1 MKRLFFILSLLFAM
15 QISAQTE
22 IIIGDTASNQSSS
35 NLPISIYYKYSY
47 SQSIYKQS
55 ELVAGEISSISYYH
69 VGENYSAGTISIYFK
84 ETSDSTLSGFSPAD
98 GFTQVFTGAL
108 NLTNGWVTFVFP
120 EIFEYSGQNNLIIA
134 VIKSH
139 SEYSWGHNFMTISAN
154 SSSIYRESD
163 YASYTLSTTSG
174 SGGIENKKPIV
185 KFGIFP
191 SEDYC
196 YPPIDIFPNTI
207 TPNQATISWNIEDES
222 SSVFGLAYKTD
233 ADEDWTIASDGIQ
246 DTFYTLTNLIPY
258 TKYHFRLWTI
268 CPASNSFERS
278 GYFMTAPNESCYIS
292 LSYDENFDDDEDL
305 WQWRYTNYGE
315 NRWYVGGAVNNTR
328 DEDGYLTQ
336 GKALYISN
344 NGGLNNTYNNTV
356 ASTSYFSTLIHIQDS
371 TYYGIEFDY
380 KMIGEGS
387 LDRLTVFLLPLY
399 AELTTNISGATT
411 IGTLQNTSN
420 AWRKFEQPFPE
431 NISEG
436 DYQLVFCWKND
447 NNAGQNPPAAID
459 NLKVHASLCA
469 RVTDFTDTIADVDGN
484 ASMSVNINDTIN
496 QTVSYIVEYR
506 LSGESIW
513 DTIQDPNPV
522 EISYLPYSSIIEYR
536 VIASCGSGG
545 NSMPS
550 DIVKVVTPCGLTHQY
565 PYKEYFETD
574 MFNSYYDISQYCWK
588 TINEG
593 DQWIKWGYSSSNGI
607 KGSGALNYPGS
618 SYYDNV
624 EFNDWIISP
633 AFALDGN
640 QRLNFQYK
648 IPQGYNTNALT
659 PKIDVYIYNTDIV
672 DYSSVDDTIYF
683 EYLTT
688 INDTNVRIE
697 QWKMAEILLG
707 DYVGNF
713 RFALVVKEANPTFI
727 VDNFVV
733 SNIPDCFEVYGLE
746 VEAYSGTSVSIT
758 YETANVSG
766 TGVAIA
772 YAQDIVNQNFDP
784 ESADWQIISG
794 DEELP
799 YILEGLEPGQT
810 YIFAASQTCGG
821 EWSDTVKATLPM
833 PYSTPFSFD
842 FNSSSTTPEMQ
853 FTASSAQNIWFI
865 GNVYN
870 STIENPDSTQGGA
883 LYITN
888 DNGASASYT
897 PEHYN
902 GRAYLNVNFAGAS
915 EYQLSFDWMCEG
927 SGTIDYLKVYLI
939 PFGDTL
945 SENFAITGRLNQ
957 SIQWQREEIILPA
970 HLYAGGYQLV
980 FEFNIGGGNL
990 NQYHLSAIIDNITI
1004 DTNDCARI
1012 VELELEPL
1020 ETDNGA
1026 NLIVGLLDQFNTEA
1040 SYVLRYK
1047 KSTDDYYSEITGLT
1061 REAFPYTLSNG
1072 IEYQT
1077 NYQLQI
1083 GVICQQG
1090 DMPYFNE
1097 EIFSINTPCVT
1108 LQTPWQMEFDEN
1120 ILEPQYCW
1128 QLYNGFPSIYD
1139 TTYTSD
1145 LSPNSSWAVGNVE
1158 LNGIETSCLKIELSH
1173 LESKEWVISPSINI
1187 GDGSVTKQ
1195 IIFNAAL
1202 RAFYSD
1208 ASTQAGDDDKLIIM
1222 VSTDN
1227 GETWSVNNRI
1237 VFKDND
1243 TDIEHNFSD
1252 FINQPTP
1259 ISYKLVDE
1267 DNQPLTGQIKIA
1279 FYVEST
1285 TGGTYNVFCIDNIS
1299 VIDWNE
1305 CQSPQN
1311 PMVAPADIR
1320 HNSAIVNFTTLNNNA
1335 NYFEY
1340 VLVEGECSNFDTLPT
1355 LTASETSIS
1364 LTELSDATLYT
1375 FAIRSICSEDMVS
1388 PWAATTFTTLTEPMS
1403 IPFVSTF
1410 SDSVQWFTIDNAI
1423 GANAWSFGSATSVDP
1438 NGSSAYIS
1446 NDGGNT
1452 YAADLT
1458 TSNTIAFLWQD
1469 IAFGETENAFELSFD
1484 WKCLG
1489 NVISGQVYGGIS
1501 IYLLDIA
1508 PLSVANL
1515 PSDSIIT
1522 LYGAEQ
1528 WQSERLFL
1536 GNITGNKRLVIASYG
1551 YRTQNELTVPAA
1563 IDNIELITSPCPMVE
1578 WVTVENISTNS
1589 IDLSWTETGADN
1601 YIISYRDDFSTQE
1614 MTMTTTENNATIQ
1627 NLSSATT
1634 YYIKVKGVCGGAE
1647 SIASQEITVTTQIE
1661 VATLPYS
1668 CDFEGQGTNGWLIK
1682 NGTCTNKWWV
1692 GDVNSSTNSALFVTG
1707 DNGITSAYD
1716 NMYSSVVI
1724 AEKQIQLGQ
1733 TDSIRISFDLKV
1745 GGHVYSDYLKVFFVP
1760 VSTNFEPAT
1769 YTNNFATSNYSQ
1781 GVIMSNSESP
1791 NIHTLSMIPQT
1802 QNMSV
1807 TIPNELN
1814 EVRKLV
1820 FVWVNN
1826 YLIADNQGAVIDN
1839 VLIEG
1844 VGDIITCVQ
1853 PVANSVTATNV
1864 LQTTAEISWQ
1874 DNDESHNAWNVYYKS
1889 EYETEYNVVTVA
1901 NQTSVTLTDLSLY
1914 TKYNVFVKT
1923 NCGEELSRST
1933 DTIQF
1938 HTLCEPVTEFPY
1950 FTGFENSDLDCWI
1963 AEGNR
1968 DYVWRLENN
1977 DDSDYSTP
1985 NPYEGNQYVYFKA
1998 NEESYSTFI
2007 SPILNIDSMAN
2018 PYVKFSYYTNYSQ
2031 NYENILEVLYRENQS
2046 SEWILLRSCQNTGSV
2061 WKVDSLSLPNQTSS
2075 YQIAFKTGN
2084 YYSSGVSLDAISVYD
2099 AEVIDQG
2106 SLTDV
2111 GNANQLQTTLYP
2123 NPANNQATLRVENLN
2138 SSAKVI
2144 ISDTQ
2149 GRILREEKMNAGEK
2163 ELTLNL
2169 KGLKS
2174 GIYYI
2179 KLKTDKAVSTQK
2191 LIVE

>member
-1 MKRLFFILSLLFAM
+1 M
-15 QISAQTE
+15 
-22 IIIGDTASNQSSS
+22 
-35 NLPISIYYKYSY
+35 
-47 SQSIYKQS
+47 
-55 ELVAGEISSISYYH
+55 
-69 VGENYSAGTISIYFK
+69 
-84 ETSDSTLSGFSPAD
+84 
-98 GFTQVFTGAL
+98 
-108 NLTNGWVTFVFP
+108 
-120 EIFEYSGQNNLIIA
+120 
-134 VIKSH
+134 
-139 SEYSWGHNFMTISAN
+139 
-154 SSSIYRESD
+154 
-163 YASYTLSTTSG
+163 
-174 SGGIENKKPIV
+174 
-185 KFGIFP
+185 
-191 SEDYC
+191 
-196 YPPIDIFPNTI
+196 
-207 TPNQATISWNIEDES
+207 
-222 SSVFGLAYKTD
+222 
-233 ADEDWTIASDGIQ
+233 
-246 DTFYTLTNLIPY
+246 
-258 TKYHFRLWTI
+258 
-268 CPASNSFERS
+268 
-278 GYFMTAPNESCYIS
+278 
-292 LSYDENFDDDEDL
+292 
-305 WQWRYTNYGE
+305 
-315 NRWYVGGAVNNTR
+315 
-328 DEDGYLTQ
+328 
-336 GKALYISN
+336 
-344 NGGLNNTYNNTV
+344 
-356 ASTSYFSTLIHIQDS
+356 
-371 TYYGIEFDY
+371 
-380 KMIGEGS
+380 
-387 LDRLTVFLLPLY
+387 
-399 AELTTNISGATT
+399 
-411 IGTLQNTSN
+411 
-420 AWRKFEQPFPE
+420 
-431 NISEG
+431 
-436 DYQLVFCWKND
+436 
-447 NNAGQNPPAAID
+447 
-459 NLKVHASLCA
+459 
-469 RVTDFTDTIADVDGN
+469 
-484 ASMSVNINDTIN
+484 
-496 QTVSYIVEYR
+496 
-506 LSGESIW
+506 
-513 DTIQDPNPV
+513 
-522 EISYLPYSSIIEYR
+522 
-536 VIASCGSGG
+536 
-545 NSMPS
+545 
-550 DIVKVVTPCGLTHQY
+550 
-565 PYKEYFETD
+565 
-574 MFNSYYDISQYCWK
+574 
-588 TINEG
+588 
-593 DQWIKWGYSSSNGI
+593 
-607 KGSGALNYPGS
+607 
-618 SYYDNV
+618 
-624 EFNDWIISP
+624 
-633 AFALDGN
+633 
-640 QRLNFQYK
+640 
-648 IPQGYNTNALT
+648 
-659 PKIDVYIYNTDIV
+659 
-672 DYSSVDDTIYF
+672 
-683 EYLTT
+683 
-688 INDTNVRIE
+688 
-697 QWKMAEILLG
+697 
-707 DYVGNF
+707 
-713 RFALVVKEANPTFI
+713 
-727 VDNFVV
+727 
-733 SNIPDCFEVYGLE
+733 
-746 VEAYSGTSVSIT
+746 
-758 YETANVSG
+758 
-766 TGVAIA
+766 
-772 YAQDIVNQNFDP
+772 
-784 ESADWQIISG
+784 
-794 DEELP
+794 
-799 YILEGLEPGQT
+799 
-810 YIFAASQTCGG
+810 
-821 EWSDTVKATLPM
+821 
-833 PYSTPFSFD
+833 
-842 FNSSSTTPEMQ
+842 
-853 FTASSAQNIWFI
+853 
-865 GNVYN
+865 
-870 STIENPDSTQGGA
+870 
-883 LYITN
+883 
-888 DNGASASYT
+888 
-897 PEHYN
+897 
-902 GRAYLNVNFAGAS
+902 
-915 EYQLSFDWMCEG
+915 
-927 SGTIDYLKVYLI
+927 
-939 PFGDTL
+939 
-945 SENFAITGRLNQ
+945 
-957 SIQWQREEIILPA
+957 
-970 HLYAGGYQLV
+970 V
-980 FEFNIGGGNL
+980 FEFNIGGGNS

-1108 LQTPWQMEFDEN
+1108 LPTPWQMEFDEN

-1158 LNGIETSCLKIELSH
+1158 LNGIETSCLKIELSN

-1536 GNITGNKRLVIASYG
+1536 GNITGNKRLVIAAYG

-1614 MTMTTTENNATIQ
+1614 MTMTTTESNATIQ

-1647 SIASQEITVTTQIE
+1647 SIASQEITATTQIE

-1668 CDFEGQGTNGWLIK
+1668 CNFEGQGTNGWLIK

-1707 DNGITSAYD
+1707 DNGITSSYD
-1716 NMYSSVVI
+1716 NMYNTSVVI

-1745 GGHVYSDYLKVFFVP
+1745 GGDDYNDYLKVFFVP

-1769 YTNNFATSNYSQ
+1769 YRNNFAASNYSQ

-1820 FVWVNN
+1820 FVWVNS
-1826 YLIADNQGAVIDN
+1826 YSIADNQGAVIDN

-2061 WKVDSLSLPNQTSS
+2061 WRVDSVSLPNQTSS

-2084 YYSSGVSLDAISVYD
+2084 YYSSGVSLDAIRVYD
-2099 AEVIDQG
+2099 QAAIDQG

-2149 GRILREEKMNAGEK
+2149 GRILREEKMNSREK
-2163 ELTLNL
+2163 ELQLNL

>member
-1 MKRLFFILSLLFAM
+1 MLLLFAT

-22 IIIGDTASNQSSS
+22 IVIGNLNSNQTSQE
-35 NLPISIYYKYSY
+35 LPLNMYYNYSY
-47 SQSIYKQS
+47 SQTIYHRS
-55 ELVAGEISSISYYH
+55 ELVAGEISSISYFFT
-69 VGENYSAGTISIYFK
+69 GESFSSGTITIYMK
-84 ETSDSTLSGFSPAD
+84 EVSDSILSEFSSSD
-98 GFTQVFTGAL
+98 NFVQVYSGPL
-108 NLTNGWVTFVFP
+108 HLTNGWTTFNFP
-120 EIFEYSGQNNLIIA
+120 EIFEYSGQNNLMVA
-134 VIKSH
+134 VIRSDNQY
-139 SEYSWGHNFMTISAN
+139 YSGRRFKVSASN
-154 SSSIYRESD
+154 YSSIVRYSD
-163 YASYTLSTTSG
+163 TQAYNLSSTHGSG
-174 SGGIENKKPIV
+174 SSQTIRPV
-185 KFGIFP
+185 TKFGLFP

-196 YPPIDIFPNTI
+196 YPPNDLSVYVSSPYA
-207 TPNQATISWNIEDES
+207 ATISWEVGDES
-222 SSVFGLAYKTD
+222 SSTFALAYKTD
-233 ADEDWTIASDGIQ
+233 VDDDWTIADDEIQ
-246 DTFYTLTNLIPY
+246 DTSYTLTSLLPY
-258 TKYHFRLWTI
+258 TKYHIKLWAV
-268 CPASNSFERS
+268 CPGSNSFQRETS
-278 GYFMTAPNESCYIS
+278 FITQPDESCFIS
-292 LSYDENFDDDEDL
+292 LTYDEDFDNFDDGNK
-305 WQWRYTNYGE
+305 WRYTHYGE
-315 NRWYVGGAVNNTR
+315 NKWHVGPAVNNTR
-328 DEDGYLTQ
+328 NLDGDFTQ
-336 GKALYISN
+336 GNALYISN
-344 NGGLNNTYNNTV
+344 DGGLTNSYDNT
-356 ASTSYFSTLIHIQDS
+356 STSVSHFSTLLTLLDS
-371 TYYGIEFDY
+371 VHYGISFDY
-380 KMIGEGS
+380 KIVGQGYF
-387 LDRLTVFLLPLY
+387 DNLTVSLAPLY
-399 AELTTNISGATT
+399 TELNTNNSDFIEIATIDNSYNT
-411 IGTLQNTSN
+411 WRRFEAVFPQNLV
-420 AWRKFEQPFPE
+420 
-431 NISEG
+431 EG
-436 DYQLVFCWKND
+436 DYQLIFTWE
-447 NNAGQNPPAAID
+447 NNNYSGENPPAAID
-459 NLKVHASLCA
+459 NLRVQASLCA
-469 RVTDFTDTIADVDGN
+469 VPANFAATLADVEGN
-484 ASMSVNINDTIN
+484 TSMTVNITDNVN
-496 QTVSYIVEYR
+496 QAASYIVEYR
-506 LSGESIW
+506 LAGESIW
-513 DTIQDPNPV
+513 DTIQEANPV
-522 EISYLPYSSIIEYR
+522 IVPYLPYSSTIEYR
-536 VIASCGSGG
+536 VVANCGTSGV
-545 NSMPS
+545 SMPS
-550 DIVKVVTPCGLTHQY
+550 IIKKISTPCGITENF
-565 PYKEYFETD
+565 PYKENFESNVFINTSSG
-574 MFNSYYDISQYCWK
+574 NTPNCWK
-588 TINEG
+588 TINGGEEFSR
-593 DQWIKWGYSSSNGI
+593 WNYYSQNGI
-607 KGSGALNYPGS
+607 NGSGNLYLQILGFGDELVVDEWVITPTFALN
-618 SYYDNV
+618 
-624 EFNDWIISP
+624 
-633 AFALDGN
+633 GN

-648 IPQGYNTNALT
+648 LMYQNQGMPK
-659 PKIDVYIYNTDIV
+659 PKIDIYLYNTDIV
-672 DYSSVDDTIYF
+672 DYSSPEDTVYCEYVTTIYDSN
-683 EYLTT
+683 LTAT
-688 INDTNVRIE
+688 K
-697 QWKMAEILLG
+697 WKMAEILLN
-707 DYVGNF
+707 DYVGNY
-713 RFALVVKEANPTFI
+713 RIAIVVRELCDSFSI
-727 VDNFVV
+727 DNFVV
-733 SNIPDCFEVYGLE
+733 SDIPDCFEVYGLE
-746 VEAYSGTSVSIT
+746 VKAYSGTSVSVN
-758 YETANVSG
+758 YETDNISG
-766 TGVAIA
+766 SGVAIA
-772 YAQDIVNQNFDP
+772 YAEEILNQHFDP
-784 ESADWQIISG
+784 ESADMEIISG

-799 YILEGLEPGQT
+799 YILEGLEPGKT

-821 EWSDTVKATLPM
+821 EWSDTVKATLPRV
-833 PYSTPFSFD
+833 YSVPFEFD
-842 FNSSSTTPEMQ
+842 LDTEVSTPEMN
-853 FTASSAQNIWFI
+853 FTTTNNYNNWFLGEI
-865 GNVYN
+865 YN
-870 STIENPDSTQGGA
+870 SSFETDSLPGRA
-883 LYITN
+883 LYVTS
-888 DNGASASYT
+888 DNGTSASYIPGDT
-897 PEHYN
+897 NNCY
-902 GRAYLNVNFAGAS
+902 AYLNVEFNSGA
-915 EYQLSFDWMCEG
+915 EYELFFDWICEG
-927 SGTIDYLKVYLI
+927 NVNNDYLKVYLV
-939 PFGDTL
+939 PFGQSI
-945 SENFAITGRLNQ
+945 SEEYAITEGLNL
-957 SIQWQREEIILPA
+957 SSQWQRKQVILPA
-970 HLYAGGYQLV
+970 NRYNGGYQLI
-980 FEFNIGGGNL
+980 FEFYTNG
-990 NQYHLSAIIDNITI
+990 YLSEYRLPAIIDNIRI
-1004 DTNDCARI
+1004 DVNECARI
-1012 VELELEPL
+1012 VDLDLSVTDT
-1020 ETDNGA
+1020 ETGPNVV
-1026 NLIVGLLDQFNTEA
+1026 VGLLDEFNTSA

-1047 KSTDDYYSEITGLT
+1047 ESNESTFTEITGLT
-1061 REAFPYTLSNG
+1061 RESFPYTLSNQ
-1072 IEYQT
+1072 IDYQSI
-1077 NYQLQI
+1077 YQLQI
-1083 GVICQQG
+1083 GVICEQG
-1090 DMPYFNE
+1090 AEPYFNE
-1097 EIFSINTPCVT
+1097 EVFSIMTPCIV
-1108 LQTPWQMEFDEN
+1108 LQTPWEMDFEEN

-1139 TTYTSD
+1139 TTYTAD
-1145 LSPNSSWAVGNVE
+1145 LLPNSSWAVGNVE

-1279 FYVEST
+1279 FYAEST

-1469 IAFGETENAFELSFD
+1469 IDFGETENAFELSFD

-1515 PSDSIIT
+1515 PSDPIIT

-1536 GNITGNKRLVIASYG
+1536 GNITGNKRLIIAAYG

-1578 WVTVENISTNS
+1578 WVTVENVSTNS
-1589 IDLSWTETGADN
+1589 IDLSWIETGADN

-1627 NLSSATT
+1627 NLSSATI

-1647 SIASQEITVTTQIE
+1647 SMASQEITATTQIE

-1668 CDFEGQGTNGWLIK
+1668 CNFEGQGTNGWLIK

-1745 GGHVYSDYLKVFFVP
+1745 GGHDYSDYLKVFFVP

-1820 FVWVNN
+1820 FVWVNH

-1864 LQTTAEISWQ
+1864 LQTTAEIFWQ

-1914 TKYNVFVKT
+1914 TRYKVFVKT

-2106 SLTDV
+2106 SLIDV
-2111 GNANQLQTTLYP
+2111 ENVNELQATIFP
-2123 NPANNQATLRVENLN
+2123 NPANNQAILKVEGL
-2138 SSAKVI
+2138 SQDAKI
-2144 ISDTQ
+2144 LICDMQ
-2149 GRILREEKMNAGEK
+2149 GRIVEKGEMKCNEK
-2163 ELTLNL
+2163 EYKLELENFA
-2169 KGLKS
+2169 S
-2174 GIYYI
+2174 GVYYI
-2179 KLKTDKAVSTQK
+2179 RIVTDKAVSTQK

>member
-1 MKRLFFILSLLFAM
+1 MKRLIFILSLLFAM

-35 NLPISIYYKYSY
+35 KLPISISYKYSY

-174 SGGIENKKPIV
+174 YGGIENKKPIV

-222 SSVFGLAYKTD
+222 SSVFALAYKTD
-233 ADEDWTIASDGIQ
+233 ADEDWTIASDVIQ

-328 DEDGYLTQ
+328 DEEGFLTQ

-380 KMIGEGS
+380 KMIGESS

-420 AWRKFEQPFPE
+420 TWRKFEQPFPE
-431 NISEG
+431 NLSEG

-513 DTIQDPNPV
+513 DTIQEANPV
-522 EISYLPYSSIIEYR
+522 IVPYLPYSSIIEYR

-607 KGSGALNYPGS
+607 KGSGALNYQGS

-624 EFNDWIISP
+624 EFNDWLISP

-688 INDTNVRIE
+688 INDTNVRVE

-870 STIENPDSTQGGA
+870 STIENPDSTQGGT

-897 PEHYN
+897 PGHYN

-980 FEFNIGGGNL
+980 FEFNIGGGYS

-1047 KSTDDYYSEITGLT
+1047 KSTDDYYSEIIGLT

-1108 LQTPWQMEFDEN
+1108 LQTPWQIEFDEN

-1145 LSPNSSWAVGNVE
+1145 LLPNSSWAVGNVE

-1208 ASTQAGDDDKLIIM
+1208 DSTQAGDDDKFIIM

-1227 GETWSVNNRI
+1227 GETWSINNRI

-1364 LTELSDATLYT
+1364 LTELLDATLYT

-1423 GANAWSFGSATSVDP
+1423 GANAWSFGSATSADP
-1438 NGSSAYIS
+1438 NGRSAYIS

-1515 PSDSIIT
+1515 PSDPIIT

-1536 GNITGNKRLVIASYG
+1536 GNITGNKRLVIAAYG

-1647 SIASQEITVTTQIE
+1647 SIVSQEITATTQIE

-1668 CDFEGQGTNGWLIK
+1668 CNFEGQGTNGWLIK

-1707 DNGITSAYD
+1707 DNGITSTYS
-1716 NMYSSVVI
+1716 NMHSSVVI

-1745 GGHVYSDYLKVFFVP
+1745 GGDDYSDYLKVFFVP

-1781 GVIMSNSESP
+1781 GVIMSNSGSP

-1820 FVWVNN
+1820 FVWVNH

-1839 VLIEG
+1839 VLVEG

-1914 TKYNVFVKT
+1914 TRYKVFVKT

-2106 SLTDV
+2106 SLIDV
-2111 GNANQLQTTLYP
+2111 ENANELQATIFP
-2123 NPANNQATLRVENLN
+2123 NPANNQAILKVEGL
-2138 SSAKVI
+2138 SQDAKI
-2144 ISDTQ
+2144 LICDMQ
-2149 GRILREEKMNAGEK
+2149 GRIVGKGEMKCNEK
-2163 ELTLNL
+2163 EYKLELENFA
-2169 KGLKS
+2169 S
-2174 GIYYI
+2174 GVYYVKI
-2179 KLKTDKAVSTQK
+2179 ITEKAFSTQK